1 MTVARPPFQERMHDY
16 VLGPNQDSRLASV
29 AAGAIIKGIELQL
42 DPDAPFQL
50 RSRAVRQ
57 QYTSALTQ
65 NGLQFLASRWTGQR
79 GKQDYRHTDYV
90 PESLQMAYYGQMGS
104 PKPIWRNLV
113 YPANGLIVIDIKNAG
128 ASAITNLTF
137 YWRGVK
143 LFPWGSVQAYTYP
156 KDFAAIQYNY
166 QIPVATLGVN
176 DLRQNSIFYVE
187 QDDFCCKAATC
198 TAPFLLGSGG
208 GARQFSE
215 VFIAWKD
222 EQRKPFSNDFVAL
235 DVFFGAAG
243 FPAMIPLGQTPAFIA
258 PFGPGPCLPGL
269 FYPEIYVPLNHQL
282 FFDLKRTDGAANA
295 NQAESFTINL
305 IGQKVYPR

>member
-1 MTVARPPFQERMHDY
+1 MQVARPPFQERMHDY

-29 AAGAIIKGIELQL
+29 AAGATIKGIQLQL

-57 QYTSALTQ
+57 TYTSALTQ
-65 NGLQFLASRWTGQR
+65 NGLQFLASKWTGQR
-79 GKQDYRHTDYV
+79 GKQDYRHQDYV
-90 PESLQMAYYGQMGS
+90 LESLQMPYFGQMGN

-113 YPANGLIVIDIKNAG
+113 YPANGLIVIDIKNTG

-143 LFPWGSVQAYTYP
+143 LFPWGAVQAYTYP

-166 QIPVATLGVN
+166 QIPVTTLGVN
-176 DLRQNSIFYVE
+176 EYRQNQIFYVE
-187 QDDFCCKAATC
+187 QDDFVVKAGQC
-198 TAPFLLGSGG
+198 TAPFLIAG
-208 GARQFSE
+208 RQFSE
-215 VFIAWKD
+215 VFIRWKD
-222 EQRKPFSNDFVAL
+222 EQRKPFSNDLVPL
-235 DVFFGAAG
+235 DVFFGSGG
-243 FPAMIPLGQTPAFIA
+243 FPAVVPLGQAFIA
-258 PFGPGPCLPGL
+258 PFGVGPCLPGL

-282 FFDLKRTDGAANA
+282 FFDLKRTDGAVNA
-295 NQAESFTINL
+295 NQSESFTINL